1 MSQVEELGG
10 NRIRLTVDVSPH
22 ELEHAVEHAASDLA
36 GSVRIPG
43 FRKGKVPRQVLVAN
57 VGKDRL
63 WAEAVES
70 HIGGWFWNAAA
81 RSRLRPVATPEYDF
95 ALPTSEGEPW
105 SFSATVEVQPTPEI
119 VDWASLEV
127 PRAESVVPEELVQH
141 EVDALRNSVAEL
153 VPADD
158 REAREGDTLVVDL
171 AGANGEGQPDTV
183 IELGA
188 GRLLGEIESALVGA
202 RAGDTRTVRYSLGD
216 GSETSVDVEV
226 KHVNEKVLP
235 EADDELARSASE
247 FDTFAELRADIEG
260 RIRAAVDERIDA
272 DFRAAAVDEL
282 VRASGVEAA
291 GPLVE
296 ARARELLNAFV
307 RSLANRGISP
317 EAYFQTTG
325 QTPEALT
332 ATGSRRSGPVGRARA
347 RARGGRGEGRHRD
360 LRRPGQGPD
369 PRAGGGVGRRRGR
382 GDRGH
387 LGARAPGATPRGP
400 EAPRRA
406 RAARGRREA
415 DRAGDLR
422 RPRVDLDAGQ
432 GKARG
437 RDEVVDPRKRGAAM
451 SPLIPMVIEQTS
463 RGERSF
469 DIYSRLL
476 NERIIFLG
484 TQVDDQIANLII
496 AQLLH
501 LESEDPDKDIF
512 LYINSPGGSV
522 YSGLAIYDTMQFIKP
537 DVSTICVGIAM
548 SMGALLL
555 AGGAEGK
562 RMALPNSKI
571 LIHQVWGGYQG
582 QASDIEIHAR
592 ETIALKRKLEEI
604 MAQHTG
610 QDTEK
615 VRTDMD
621 RDYFMTSEEA
631 TEYGIID
638 RVITHR

>member
-1 MSQVEELGG
+1 
-10 NRIRLTVDVSPH
+10 
-22 ELEHAVEHAASDLA
+22 
-36 GSVRIPG
+36 
-43 FRKGKVPRQVLVAN
+43 
-57 VGKDRL
+57 
-63 WAEAVES
+63 
-70 HIGGWFWNAAA
+70 
-81 RSRLRPVATPEYDF
+81 
-95 ALPTSEGEPW
+95 
-105 SFSATVEVQPTPEI
+105 
-119 VDWASLEV
+119 
-127 PRAESVVPEELVQH
+127 
-141 EVDALRNSVAEL
+141 
-153 VPADD
+153 
-158 REAREGDTLVVDL
+158 
-171 AGANGEGQPDTV
+171 
-183 IELGA
+183 
-188 GRLLGEIESALVGA
+188 
-202 RAGDTRTVRYSLGD
+202 
-216 GSETSVDVEV
+216 
-226 KHVNEKVLP
+226 
-235 EADDELARSASE
+235 
-247 FDTFAELRADIEG
+247 
-260 RIRAAVDERIDA
+260 
-272 DFRAAAVDEL
+272 
-282 VRASGVEAA
+282 
-291 GPLVE
+291 
-296 ARARELLNAFV
+296 
-307 RSLANRGISP
+307 
-317 EAYFQTTG
+317 
-325 QTPEALT
+325 
-332 ATGSRRSGPVGRARA
+332 
-347 RARGGRGEGRHRD
+347 
-360 LRRPGQGPD
+360 
-369 PRAGGGVGRRRGR
+369 
-382 GDRGH
+382 
-387 LGARAPGATPRGP
+387 
-400 EAPRRA
+400 
-406 RAARGRREA
+406 
-415 DRAGDLR
+415 
-422 RPRVDLDAGQ
+422 
-432 GKARG
+432 
-437 RDEVVDPRKRGAAM
+437 
-451 SPLIPMVIEQTS
+451 MVIEQTS

-610 QDTEK
+610 QDTDK